1 MANELENTENTENT
15 ENKTPSMDELLAEV
29 KALRTENGKLRQ
41 ANTAASAEASKYK
54 KDLKEKDDALKAK
67 MTEDERARAE
77 KEAEDAAVR
86 QELETLR
93 KERNI
98 ANYISALVAPD
109 IGMDA
114 ENAKAVAE
122 ALNAND
128 ANKVFEGIRKFI
140 TAHDKSLRESAL
152 MNNQTLQGGAS
163 EKTMTQE
170 EFDNMSYIETVQFKA
185 EHPELYKKFTEK

>member
-1 MANELENTENTENT
+1 MANGLENTENTGNT
-15 ENKTPSMDELLAEV
+15 ENKTPSVDDLQARIKELE
-29 KALRTENGKLRQ
+29 TENGKLRQ
-41 ANTAASAEASKYK
+41 TNTAASAEASKYK
-54 KDLKEKDDALKAK
+54 KELREKDDALKAK

-170 EFDNMSYIETVQFKA
+170 EFDNMSYMDTVRFKA
-185 EHPELYKKFTEK
+185 EHPELYKKFSEK

>member
-1 MANELENTENTENT
+1 MANGLENTENTGNT
-15 ENKTPSMDELLAEV
+15 ENKTPSVDDLQARIKELEA
-29 KALRTENGKLRQ
+29 ENGKLRQ
-41 ANTAASAEASKYK
+41 TNTAASAEASKYK
-54 KDLKEKDDALKAK
+54 KELREKDDALKAK

-170 EFDNMSYIETVQFKA
+170 EFDNMSYMETVQFKA